1 VSGGGGSSDSGYTG
15 TGTEHHNCHQIGSRT
30 IYGYAKPLF
39 IPRAPSLNETQIQ
52 HLSMRNPLFP
62 RTAFQLQSRFR
73 KERKLA
79 LMAKSVGEGRVLIGS
94 DSVIEDW
101 KEKECILVILEVTK
115 AARERITVVAGGDI
129 IFVTEDILNV
139 LENEGKVQKHR
150 LDKREKTKPKDLK
163 IGMS

>member
-1 VSGGGGSSDSGYTG
+1 
-15 TGTEHHNCHQIGSRT
+15 
-30 IYGYAKPLF
+30 
-39 IPRAPSLNETQIQ
+39 
-52 HLSMRNPLFP
+52 
-62 RTAFQLQSRFR
+62 
-73 KERKLA
+73 
-79 LMAKSVGEGRVLIGS
+79 
-94 DSVIEDW
+94 VIEDW